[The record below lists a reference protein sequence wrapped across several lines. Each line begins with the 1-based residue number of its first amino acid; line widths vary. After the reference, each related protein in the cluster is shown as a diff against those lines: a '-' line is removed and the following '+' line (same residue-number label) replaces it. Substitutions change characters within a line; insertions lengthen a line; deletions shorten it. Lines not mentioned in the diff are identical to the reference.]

1 MHSRILRS
9 LQRHQAEFMA
19 APHRVQIGFLAGV
32 ILPLPRPALRTALAA
47 AARLTLR
54 KHATPSSRN
63 LSVMLGTNYQLQQF
77 NFQFAKLN
85 VATDV
90 LSFPADGAA
99 PDGYLGD
106 IVISVE
112 MAVQQAVAHSRTTLA
127 ELQLL
132 TVHGT
137 LHLLGYDHATKA
149 ERSTMWAVQEQIIAA
164 LAPPT
169 AARKNLRKSTRLPA
183 A

>member
-1 MHSRILRS
+1 
-9 LQRHQAEFMA
+9 MA

-32 ILPLPRPALRTALAA
+32 TLPLPRPALRTALAA
-47 AARLTLR
+47 AVRLTLR
-54 KHATPSSRN
+54 KHATPSSN
-63 LSVMLGTNYQLQQF
+63 HLSVMLGTNTQLQEF

-90 LSFPADGAA
+90 LSFPAGTVAA
-99 PDGYLGD
+99 DGYLGD
-106 IVISVE
+106 IVISVQK
-112 MAVQQAVAHSRTTLA
+112 AAQQAEAHDRTVLA

-132 TVHGT
+132 AIHGT

-149 ERSTMWAVQEQIIAA
+149 ERSAMWAVQDQIVAA

-169 AARKNLRKSTRLPA
+169 APRKNQRNSKRLSA
-183 A
+183 T